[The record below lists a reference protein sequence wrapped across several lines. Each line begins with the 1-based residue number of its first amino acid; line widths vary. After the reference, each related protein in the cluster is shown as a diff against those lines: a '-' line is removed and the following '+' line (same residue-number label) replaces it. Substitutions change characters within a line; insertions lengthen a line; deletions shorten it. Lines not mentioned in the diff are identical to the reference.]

1 MKVFD
6 GNPCDWPN
14 IIKGVLFTH
23 RVSQNT
29 STKFSPFSFMCK
41 QEPSLTINVKY
52 NLADNEGNE
61 SEYLSEKESFDA
73 LFTNAI
79 SMRANMYQTTGEIIC
94 LAQEKQCYD
103 FNQCH
108 QVPRKIQVRKK
119 VFLKNQRR
127 MIRKGVIN
135 VWTIH

>member
-61 SEYLSEKESFDA
+61 SEYLFEKENFDA
-73 LFTNAI
+73 LFTK
-79 SMRANMYQTTGEIIC
+79 C
-94 LAQEKQCYD
+94 D
-103 FNQCH
+103 FNESKH
-108 QVPRKIQVRKK
+108 VS
-119 VFLKNQRR
+119 N
-127 MIRKGVIN
+127 N
-135 VWTIH
+135 W

>member
-41 QEPSLTINVKY
+41 QEPTLTINVKY
-52 NLADNEGNE
+52 NLAENEGNE
-61 SEYLSEKESFDA
+61 SEYLFEKESFDA

-79 SMRANMYQTTGEIIC
+79 SMRAKMYQTTGEIIC
-94 LAQEKQCYD
+94 LS
-103 FNQCH
+103 
-108 QVPRKIQVRKK
+108 
-119 VFLKNQRR
+119 
-127 MIRKGVIN
+127 
-135 VWTIH
+135 